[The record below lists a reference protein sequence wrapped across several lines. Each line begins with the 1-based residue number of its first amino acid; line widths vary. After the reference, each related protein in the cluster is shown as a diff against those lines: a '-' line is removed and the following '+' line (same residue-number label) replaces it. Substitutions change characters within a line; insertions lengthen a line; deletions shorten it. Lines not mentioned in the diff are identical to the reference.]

1 MGFFAPAGLAFA
13 AIIPI
18 IILMYLLKRRRQ
30 DVTVSS
36 TYLWNQILKDVRAN
50 APWQRLKRNLLMFI
64 QILVAIFLVL
74 AVARPFLPV
83 GRGQTSHVLVILDV
97 SGSMQAT
104 DESPSR
110 IARAR
115 AKAQDLIAQLGPGDR
130 MSLVAMGP
138 SPRVLISASDNQ
150 GNLQAALRSVEAAF
164 GEADLSQALSLA
176 VSMAKGD
183 ENFRAV
189 IITDSNLGVP
199 RDLPQG
205 FPISVLTVGG
215 KAENLALE
223 ALAARA
229 VGGSTAV
236 LARVVNHGT
245 REREF
250 TLELRRDGQL
260 VDARGGRAPAGGSTE
275 VVWQDL
281 PEGPGY
287 FEARIVE
294 KDDLLADNAAWTVA
308 ARADKFK
315 ALMVSRSNLFLEKAI
330 ALRPGVELY
339 KTTPEDYQSGD
350 YQVYIFDGWLPAELP
365 QASLLVL
372 NPPEGTNLLPVGE
385 ALKIT
390 SLKAAGSPGLVQHV
404 NLDEV
409 HVARSRKLEAP
420 SWGQVAIESPETPLL
435 IAGETGGRRVAV
447 LGFDLHE
454 SDLPLRTAFPIL
466 TQNILGWLVPPPA
479 AASAAIAGDTLN
491 LNLDPLAEE
500 AFVITPGGERVKV
513 APPLPAPPW
522 SRTSEL
528 GIYQLEQ
535 KVRGQAVKTF
545 FAVNFPTAE
554 SGLPARDSG
563 KIQEAAA
570 TSPAPRSVKVA
581 NREIWMVAAWAA
593 LALLIVE
600 WWVYARES

>member
-64 QILVAIFLVL
+64 QILAAVFLVL
-74 AVARPFLPV
+74 AAARPFIPV
-83 GRGQTSHVLVILDV
+83 GKGQTSHVLVMIDV
-97 SGSMQAT
+97 SGSMQGT

-110 IARAR
+110 IARAKAR
-115 AKAQDLIAQLGPGDR
+115 AQDLIAQLGPGDR
-130 MSLVAMGP
+130 MSLVSIGS
-138 SPRVLISASDNQ
+138 SPRVLASASDNQ
-150 GNLQAALRSVEAAF
+150 GSLQAAVRSIETTF
-164 GEADLSQALSLA
+164 EEADLSQALSLA
-176 VSMAKGD
+176 GSMAKGD
-183 ENFRAV
+183 ERFRAV
-189 IITDSNLGVP
+189 IIGDSNLAIPGE
-199 RDLPQG
+199 LPKS
-205 FPISVLTVGG
+205 FPITVLTVGG

-223 ALAARA
+223 ALAARE
-229 VGGSTAV
+229 VGGATAV
-236 LARVVNHGT
+236 LARVANHGT
-245 REREF
+245 RERDF
-250 TLELRRDGQL
+250 TLELRRNGQL

-275 VVWQDL
+275 IVWQDL
-281 PEGPGY
+281 QEGGDH

-294 KDDLLADNAAWTVA
+294 EDDLPADNTSWTVA
-308 ARADKFK
+308 ARAAKFK

-330 ALRPGVELY
+330 ALRPEAELY
-339 KTTPEDYQSGD
+339 KTTPEDYQAGD
-350 YQVYIFDGWLPAELP
+350 YKVYIFDGWLPDELP
-365 QASLLVL
+365 QAALVVL
-372 NPPEGTNLLPVGE
+372 NPPDGTNLLPVGE
-385 ALKIT
+385 AVKIT
-390 SLKAAGSPGLVQHV
+390 NLRPAGAVGLVQHV
-404 NLDEV
+404 SLDDV
-409 HVARSRKLEAP
+409 RVARSRKLEVP
-420 SWGQVAIESPETPLL
+420 SWGQTVIDSPETPVL

-479 AASAAIAGDTLN
+479 AASAAIAGNSLN

-500 AFVITPGGERVKV
+500 VWVSTPGGERVKV

-522 SRTSEL
+522 TRTSEL

-535 KVRGQAVKTF
+535 IVRGQAVKTF

-554 SGLPARDSG
+554 SGLPVLDSSG
-563 KIQEAAA
+563 IQEVDA
-570 TSPAPRSVKVA
+570 TGSSPRSVKVA
-581 NREIWMVAAWAA
+581 NRELWMVAAWVA
-593 LALLIVE
+593 LALLAVE